1 MKILMFDVERGSKS
15 LGSPET
21 IEKQFGYPVLQPTQ
35 YKHFSALMAGLFTHN
50 TEMVDKKI
58 GTLTVKEVKE
68 TLVLN
73 EGHEL
78 DILIID
84 TFSELMKQKQF
95 TISPDGKMKDFGMWG
110 ELKAKTDELLRRLQS
125 MKPTVICTVHGK
137 DVQMPD
143 GTVKIVPNMEGS
155 ASNDMAKWFD
165 FVFYSGTQEQ
175 TDGSMKY
182 VWHTQ
187 HTALHAHA
195 KDRSALLE
203 PTIEQD
209 YQIVLNAM
217 KEKGFESAKIL
228 IIGSP
233 GTGKTCSLKTLLPKP
248 KKKTTKKVA

>member
-21 IEKQFGYPVLQPTQ
+21 IEKQFGYPVLQPTE
-35 YKHFSALMAGLFTHN
+35 YKNFSALMAGLFMHK
-50 TEMVDKKI
+50 TELVEKKV
-58 GTLTVKEVKE
+58 GTLVSKEVKE
-68 TLVLN
+68 TLVLQ
-73 EGHEL
+73 EGNEL
-78 DILIID
+78 DVLIID

-95 TISPDGKMKDFGMWG
+95 TISPDGKMKDFSMWG
-110 ELKAKTDELLRRLQS
+110 ELKTKTDELLRRLQT
-125 MKPTVICTVHGK
+125 MRPTVICTVHGK
-137 DVQMPD
+137 DVKLPD
-143 GTVKIVPNMEGS
+143 GTNKIVPNMEGS

-182 VWHTQ
+182 IWHTE
-187 HTALHAHA
+187 HTSLHAHA
-195 KDRSALLE
+195 KDRSGLLGS
-203 PTIEQD
+203 PIEQD
-209 YQIVLNAM
+209 YQLVLNAM

-248 KKKTTKKVA
+248 KKKANKKVA